1 MFSQIHNYGERR
13 RIVSE
18 CLGSSVVEQ
27 AAVNRLVVGSNPSQ
41 DAKWPVHLSVRIP
54 GFQPVKTSST
64 LVRATIN
71 CGVEEMVSLT
81 GLITQRSPVRVRPPQ
96 LYCNA
101 GATLVS

>member
-27 AAVNRLVVGSNPSQ
+27 AAVNRLVVGSNPTQ
-41 DAKWPVHLSVRIP
+41 DAKWPVRLTVRTL
-54 GFQPVKTSST
+54 GFQPRNTSSI

-71 CGVEEMVSLT
+71 CGKLE
-81 GLITQRSPVRVRPPQ
+81 
-96 LYCNA
+96 
-101 GATLVS
+101 LVH